1 MIDIFDLI
9 NENKEL
15 KQQLKAMGEGYV
27 KLVFELHEA
36 QEKLSQ
42 LEVTV

>member
-1 MIDIFDLI
+1 MIDILDLI

-15 KQQLKAMGEGYV
+15 KQQLKTMGEGYV
-27 KLVFELHEA
+27 KLLFELHEA

-42 LEVTV
+42 LEVMS